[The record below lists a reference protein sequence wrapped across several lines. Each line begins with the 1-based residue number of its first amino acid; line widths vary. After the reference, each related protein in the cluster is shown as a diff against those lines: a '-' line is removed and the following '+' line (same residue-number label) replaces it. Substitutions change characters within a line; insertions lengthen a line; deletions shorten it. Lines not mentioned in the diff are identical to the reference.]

1 MLMPESCS
9 EDKDVV
15 ETRRHKAGI
24 ELITCL
30 GIQWEEVQGTE
41 PG

>member
-9 EDKDVV
+9 EDKDEV
-15 ETRRHKAGI
+15 ETCRHKAGI
-24 ELITCL
+24 ELITCV
-30 GIQWEEVQGTE
+30 GIQWEEVQEIE